1 MSLWWHGLH
10 CRIPVE
16 PPFIICERKQ
26 NDLSFLKVLL
36 VNNCLFSRLVT
47 KYNNVLLQ
55 FTTARLITAYHKLRQ
70 RVITIYH
77 NLAITTF
84 GNCYYNLRRLLLQ
97 FTTRVTT
104 HDIITTPANK
114 ACVNTNSK
122 VFFRRMTG
130 VLPVK
135 KKKQTKKQFKSHL
148 KNRCPTRPI
157 RQLVCKVGRKRVFSY
172 FDFRSYLK
180 ANYPDRFHFL

>member
-1 MSLWWHGLH
+1 MSIFKT
-10 CRIPVE
+10 CNKI
-16 PPFIICERKQ
+16 KQ
-26 NDLSFLKVLL
+26 YVIAIHDS
-36 VNNCLFSRLVT
+36 S
-47 KYNNVLLQ
+47 
-55 FTTARLITAYHKLRQ
+55 AYYKLRQ

-97 FTTRVTT
+97 FTTGVTT
-104 HDIITTPANK
+104 HDIIITPANK

-122 VFFRRMTG
+122 IFFRRMTG

-135 KKKQTKKQFKSHL
+135 KKKKQFKSHL

-157 RQLVCKVGRKRVFSY
+157 RQLVCKVGRKRVFSC

-180 ANYPDRFHFL
+180 ANYPDCFHFLLKVFLPGKFIARKQ

>member
-1 MSLWWHGLH
+1 MSIFKTCNKIQQCVIAIH
-10 CRIPVE
+10 
-16 PPFIICERKQ
+16 
-26 NDLSFLKVLL
+26 DS
-36 VNNCLFSRLVT
+36 S
-47 KYNNVLLQ
+47 
-55 FTTARLITAYHKLRQ
+55 AYHKLRQ

-157 RQLVCKVGRKRVFSY
+157 RQLVWKVGRKRVFSY

-180 ANYPDRFHFL
+180 ANYPDRFHFLLKVFLPGKFIAKKQ